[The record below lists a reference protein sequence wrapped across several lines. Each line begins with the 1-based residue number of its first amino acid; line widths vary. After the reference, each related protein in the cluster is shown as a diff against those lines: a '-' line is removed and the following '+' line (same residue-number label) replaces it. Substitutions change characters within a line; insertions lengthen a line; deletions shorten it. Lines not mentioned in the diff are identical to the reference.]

1 MTLMFTSVKRLI
13 TITVSFE
20 KISVADVMEIN
31 LLCKD
36 STKYIILDHSEGLYS
51 HSEGLNSYFNLF
63 T

>member
-1 MTLMFTSVKRLI
+1 MITSVQRII

-36 STKYIILDHSEGLYS
+36 FTKIHNFRKVCTYILKD
-51 HSEGLNSYFNLF
+51 NSYFNLF